1 MSPFP
6 TVRISALG
14 ILAVT
19 LLSALSACNAS
30 VSIQPPPSGQKRI
43 LTSFTVLADIA
54 QNVAGDRAVV
64 SSLTK
69 PGAEVHGYEPTPSDL
84 AKAAQADLILDNGLE
99 LERWAAK
106 FYRNIAQVPHV
117 TLSEGVQ
124 PIPIG
129 SGLYAQKPNPHAWMS
144 PRNALIYVENVRAS
158 LARIDP
164 INADIYQA
172 NAQSYSHKIRQLD
185 QQLRKQVGTLPASQ
199 RYLVTCEGAFSYLA
213 QDYGLQELYLWPV
226 NADQQGT
233 PQQMRQAIDRVRAA
247 NIPAVFCESTVSNKT
262 QIQVAKQT
270 GARFGGV
277 LYVDSLSAA
286 AGPAPTYLKLL
297 AHNINT
303 LITGLQEK

>member
-1 MSPFP
+1 MSPFR
-6 TVRISALG
+6 TVKISALG

-19 LLSALSACNAS
+19 LLGACNAS
-30 VSIQPPPSGQKRI
+30 VSIQPPSGGQKRI

-54 QNVAGDRAVV
+54 QNVAGDRALV

-106 FYRNIAQVPHV
+106 FYGNIAKVPHV
-117 TLSEGVQ
+117 TLSAGVQ

-129 SGLYAQKPNPHAWMS
+129 SGLYAQRPNPHAWMS
-144 PRNALIYVENVRAS
+144 PRNALIYVENIRAS

-164 INADIYQA
+164 INADIYRT
-172 NAQSYSHKIRQLD
+172 NAQSYSQKIRQLD
-185 QQLRKQVGTLPASQ
+185 QQLRRQVATIPAQQ

-213 QDYGLQELYLWPV
+213 QDYGFQELYLWPV

-233 PQQMRQAIDRVRAA
+233 PQQIRQAIDRVRASKV
-247 NIPAVFCESTVSNKT
+247 PAVFCESTVSNKT
-262 QIQVAKQT
+262 QLQVAKQT

-277 LYVDSLSAA
+277 LYVDSLSDA

-303 LITGLQEK
+303 LITGLQGK